1 MLLPQVYSKYK
12 YHLLLHLVVFI
23 WGWTGILG
31 KLISIH
37 ALPLVWI
44 RIGMTL
50 FFIGYYMYREKPSA
64 SIPIKSKM
72 RLMLVGFL
80 IALHWIFFYYT
91 IQISNVSIA
100 VICLS
105 TSTFFNAILNP
116 LFFQVKTKAYEFVI
130 GIIVVLAIAYIF
142 NYQPGFEYAISLG
155 IISAFFSAAFT
166 TINGKLSPQF
176 ETSIFSFYELLGG
189 FLFLT
194 PLLFLR
200 EEFFTSIAHSTAY
213 DWIWLLLLA
222 SVCTAFPFIA
232 TAVVLKH
239 IKSFTV
245 ILAINLEPVYTIIF
259 AWLLFGDAEKMNI
272 QFYIG
277 TALILLTMVIN
288 GLVKAN
294 VKTNTS
300 TLQ

>member
-1 MLLPQVYSKYK
+1 MMDQQSLFAKYR
-12 YHLLLHLVVFI
+12 YHFLLHLVVFI

-37 ALPLVWI
+37 AIPMVWLRMGITLV
-44 RIGMTL
+44 
-50 FFIGYYMYREKPSA
+50 FIVMYLIQQKDNLKIDRK
-64 SIPIKSKM
+64 SILQ
-72 RLMLVGFL
+72 LMLVGTL

-105 TSTFFNAILNP
+105 TSTFFNAILSP
-116 LFFQVKTKAYEFVI
+116 LLFKDKTHLYEFII
-130 GIIVVLAIAYIF
+130 GLIVVLAIAYIF
-142 NYQPGFEYAISLG
+142 NFQPGYEYAILLG

-166 TINGKLSPQF
+166 TINGKLSPKYK
-176 ETSIFSFYELLGG
+176 TSVFSFYELLGG

-194 PLLFLR
+194 PFVFFSSSYQASIVSAQSSDWLWLFVL
-200 EEFFTSIAHSTAY
+200 S
-213 DWIWLLLLA
+213 

-232 TAVVLKH
+232 TANVLKH

-259 AWLLFGDAEKMNI
+259 AWLIFGDAEKMNI
-272 QFYIG
+272 QFYVG
-277 TALILLTMVIN
+277 TFFILLTLFVN
-288 GLVKAN
+288 GIIKARRSN
-294 VKTNTS
+294 
-300 TLQ
+300 

>member
-1 MLLPQVYSKYK
+1 MMLNQGILSKYR

-37 ALPLVWI
+37 ALPMVWI
-44 RIGMTL
+44 RMGVTLVFIVIYVYKQKDSYDIG
-50 FFIGYYMYREKPSA
+50 RK
-64 SIPIKSKM
+64 SIAK
-72 RLMLVGFL
+72 LMLVGVL

-105 TSTFFNAILNP
+105 TSSFFNSILSP
-116 LFFQVKTKAYEFVI
+116 ILFRERAHLYEFII
-130 GIIVVLAIAYIF
+130 GLVVVLAIAYIF
-142 NYQPGFEYAISLG
+142 NYQPGFEYAILLG

-166 TINGKLSPQF
+166 TINGKLSSKY
-176 ETSIFSFYELLGG
+176 ETSVFSFYEILGG
-189 FLFLT
+189 FLFLGPFVFIGDKYT
-194 PLLFLR
+194 NSIMSSHVNDWFWLF
-200 EEFFTSIAHSTAY
+200 I
-213 DWIWLLLLA
+213 LA

-232 TAVVLKH
+232 AAKVLKH

-259 AWLLFGDAEKMNI
+259 AWLIFGDSEKMNP

-277 TALILLTMVIN
+277 TFVILLTLVIN
-288 GLVKAN
+288 GFIK
-294 VKTNTS
+294 S
-300 TLQ
+300 RSSS